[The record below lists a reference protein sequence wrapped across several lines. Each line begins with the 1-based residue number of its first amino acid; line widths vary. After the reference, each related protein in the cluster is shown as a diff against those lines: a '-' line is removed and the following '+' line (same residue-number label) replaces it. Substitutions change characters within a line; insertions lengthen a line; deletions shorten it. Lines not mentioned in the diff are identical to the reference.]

1 MTSTRRPR
9 KKSRP
14 RLSVVFGEAVEML
27 KESLQ
32 DDVSIRLLFKTK
44 RRHLRQI
51 SPSEWNMIHRW
62 VHEVLRWKLT
72 IDILI
77 EDAVKKNPAKQPILL
92 GYATELLVYGIVW
105 DERPPSKML
114 TVIRNFLKLH
124 GIRNPKWIEDL
135 AFSVQHIDLHKY
147 KPGGG
152 RIRSLAFQYSLP
164 PWYVKKTLHQLGES
178 IALELFSSFSREP
191 TTRHFWINP
200 HNGDPLVVEASLK
213 ESGILFS
220 KDAILSNAYILNSPI
235 KAVFDHDSFKNHQ
248 VLFQDWGSMAIGQSL
263 PIEKTDLVLDS
274 AAAPGNKT
282 LQLLSRDPLYLIASD
297 VGYQRTRLLRDRLRQ
312 HGALPKV
319 GVVQYTGLYPC
330 FLGQFDKV
338 LLDAPC
344 SGTGTFASRPELKWK
359 LTPDQIAQ
367 FSHLQLSLLTS
378 LSATVKKGGM
388 LLYATC
394 STLYEENED
403 VILSFLKNNPDWHLS
418 DELAVHIP
426 QRSPLIND
434 AYRILPSHRGSEAYF
449 LALLERD

>member
-1 MTSTRRPR
+1 
-9 KKSRP
+9 
-14 RLSVVFGEAVEML
+14 
-27 KESLQ
+27 
-32 DDVSIRLLFKTK
+32 
-44 RRHLRQI
+44 
-51 SPSEWNMIHRW
+51 
-62 VHEVLRWKLT
+62 
-72 IDILI
+72 
-77 EDAVKKNPAKQPILL
+77 
-92 GYATELLVYGIVW
+92 
-105 DERPPSKML
+105 
-114 TVIRNFLKLH
+114 
-124 GIRNPKWIEDL
+124 
-135 AFSVQHIDLHKY
+135 
-147 KPGGG
+147 
-152 RIRSLAFQYSLP
+152 
-164 PWYVKKTLHQLGES
+164 
-178 IALELFSSFSREP
+178 
-191 TTRHFWINP
+191 
-200 HNGDPLVVEASLK
+200 
-213 ESGILFS
+213 
-220 KDAILSNAYILNSPI
+220 
-235 KAVFDHDSFKNHQ
+235 
-248 VLFQDWGSMAIGQSL
+248 MAIGQSL